1 MSCCTHEIVL
11 WVNEWGLECKNHHGS
26 YHRITGHY
34 GITGDHSMIHK
45 TISWVELEVGGKNH
59 QKTGFSTIFGYV
71 WSWMSGYQGPQ
82 SNFLEA

>member
-1 MSCCTHEIVL
+1 
-11 WVNEWGLECKNHHGS
+11 
-26 YHRITGHY
+26 
-34 GITGDHSMIHK
+34 MIHK